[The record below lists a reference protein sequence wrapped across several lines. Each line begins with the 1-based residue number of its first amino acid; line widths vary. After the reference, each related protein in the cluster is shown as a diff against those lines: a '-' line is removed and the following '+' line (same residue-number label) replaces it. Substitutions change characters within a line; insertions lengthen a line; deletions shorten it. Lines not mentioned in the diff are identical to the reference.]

1 MAFKPAPVAPTTPAT
16 PDQLHTLLIGL
27 QKGGTGK
34 SSAAAS
40 IAHALARLGLGV
52 LLVDFAPNHILTKT
66 ILGFDPEPDE
76 GEATP
81 TVADLISGS
90 VANGDAAEYMM
101 YAPDQWQPNE
111 DIPWDKGGAY
121 RPGGAVWFI
130 PGSSRLQEEADNDAR
145 AGADLRLM
153 KALAGVA
160 RQISVVIIDTDPSAG
175 RVARM
180 AMQASGWALAPAV
193 PESGAVDGIEHQFAV
208 LNDFAAAT
216 AHPIKAI
223 GVLCQRV
230 ERSQTRVHGSS
241 LAEMWTMLE
250 EQPSKLATRLEIVE
264 DVPGGP
270 VRRGALYPQLIF
282 ASAQVGHA
290 QMSRSPLTV
299 RHPKST
305 ALTNAYAQAALRT
318 LQLMESDALAELV
331 VAFEKDPLLQV
342 WPLPPD
348 DSQPRMRD
356 LDG

>member
-1 MAFKPAPVAPTTPAT
+1 MN
-16 PDQLHTLLIGL
+16 TLLIGL

-34 SSAAAS
+34 STAAAS
-40 IAHALARLGLGV
+40 MADALARLGLGV
-52 LLVDFAPNHILTKT
+52 LLIDFAPNHILTKT
-66 ILGFDPEPDE
+66 ILGFDPEPAD
-76 GEATP
+76 GESTP

-90 VANGDAAEYMM
+90 VANGDAAKYMI

-111 DIPWDKGGAY
+111 DIPWAKGGAY
-121 RPGGAVWFI
+121 RPGGAIYFI

-160 RQISVVIIDTDPSAG
+160 RQIDLVIIDTDPSAG

-180 AMQASGWALAPAV
+180 AMQASGWSLAPAI
-193 PESGAVDGIEHQFAV
+193 PESGAVDGVEQQFAV

-216 AHPIKAI
+216 AHPIKAL
-223 GVLCQRV
+223 GVLIQRV
-230 ERSQTRVHGSS
+230 DRTQTRVHGIS

-250 EQPSKLATRLEIVE
+250 DQPSKLATGLEVLE

-282 ASAQVGHA
+282 ASAEFGHA
-290 QMSRSPLTV
+290 QMARSPLTV

-305 ALTNAYAQAALRT
+305 AMTNAYAQIALRT
-318 LQLMESDALAELV
+318 LQLMESDALPELAA
-331 VAFEKDPLLQV
+331 AFKKDPLPQV